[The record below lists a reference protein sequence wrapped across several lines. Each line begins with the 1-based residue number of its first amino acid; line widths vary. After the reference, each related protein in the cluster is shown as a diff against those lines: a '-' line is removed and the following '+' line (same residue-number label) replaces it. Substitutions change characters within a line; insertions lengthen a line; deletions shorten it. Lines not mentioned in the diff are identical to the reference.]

1 MLHVVCTVGSWNAYR
16 LRCGVAMFADLHATL
31 LQKYTSNFL
40 TSNPGFAV
48 LLVFR
53 FIEGSK
59 WDAAGR
65 RDPGLITQT
74 V

>member
-1 MLHVVCTVGSWNAYR
+1 
-16 LRCGVAMFADLHATL
+16 MFADLHATL
-31 LQKYTSNFL
+31 PQKYTSNFL

-53 FIEGSK
+53 FSEGSK